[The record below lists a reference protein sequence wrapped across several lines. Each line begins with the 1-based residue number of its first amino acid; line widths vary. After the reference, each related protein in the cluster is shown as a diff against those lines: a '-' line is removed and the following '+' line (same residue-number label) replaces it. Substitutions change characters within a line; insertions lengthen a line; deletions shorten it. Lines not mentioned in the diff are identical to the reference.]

1 MALHDFVRSEV
12 CQCHCLEVSWLCT
25 TLSEVCPGHCLEV
38 SWLCTTLSEVC
49 PGHCLEV
56 SWLCTTLS
64 EVCPG
69 HCSEYRGFR
78 LSQAGVGRCCGW
90 DYKIIVRCGLY
101 VVMNQFTMFHW
112 DVLFF
117 TASLYLCQFWT
128 SRYLHCRP
136 VRDLHY
142 RPDYT
147 FTVDQAEAFTVD

>member
-12 CQCHCLEVSWLCT
+12 CQC
-25 TLSEVCPGHCLEV
+25 HCLEV

-136 VRDLHY
+136 VGTFIVDSRYLQC
-142 RPDYT
+142 RPVGA
-147 FTVDQAEAFTVD
+147 FAVDQSVPSL